1 MAGRRG
7 LIGARPSGRSRARW
21 LVGGGATGRGVHGES
36 ISGITESWAAALQ
49 LGDGGEEGL
58 VKRREEERWRTTGL
72 SLYIGA
78 EGEGG
83 G

>member
-1 MAGRRG
+1 
-7 LIGARPSGRSRARW
+7 
-21 LVGGGATGRGVHGES
+21 VHGES
-36 ISGITESWAAALQ
+36 ISGITKSWAAALQ

-72 SLYIGA
+72 SLYIGD